1 MQERIGSRRAKLSL
15 YVLLNVNRRLLTAVL
30 AIGLFVVFV
39 FLGAYAVPT
48 FRQYMT
54 GYASTRYVFQAYVGA
69 LITGVT
75 LVVTISLVVL
85 SQEFGSLGEQREKM
99 AGSMGFRADVEDIFN
114 AASPPEPNDFLR
126 ALVENTTDK
135 AEALE
140 DAVENNEDDDIL
152 EAVDQLSN
160 DIRDNASVVSD
171 ELEDRDFG
179 EYTVVKAALDYN
191 YSWKIFQARRIQ
203 DRYQSDMNPETVRK
217 LVDLIDILG
226 FYGPAREHI
235 KTLYFQWQL
244 VDLSRGLLYLSI
256 PSLAVTSGL
265 AMYLAP
271 TSFPETFLGIGNLVW
286 IASAGMAIGAL
297 PFLFLTSFILR
308 LVTVTK
314 RTLAI
319 GPFILRSAGR
329 SGDIEWE

>member
-1 MQERIGSRRAKLSL
+1 MRERIGSRRAKLHL
-15 YVLLNVNRRLLTAVL
+15 YVLLNVNRRLLAFALGIAMFAVL
-30 AIGLFVVFV
+30 LV
-39 FLGAYAVPT
+39 LGAYAVPT
-48 FRQYMT
+48 FRQYMIE
-54 GYASTRYVFQAYVGA
+54 YDPSRYVFQAYVGA

-85 SQEFGSLGEQREKM
+85 SQEFGPLGEQRERM
-99 AGSMGFRADVEDIFN
+99 SGSMGFRADVEDIFD

-126 ALVENTTDK
+126 ALVENTSEK

-140 DAVENNEDDDIL
+140 DAVEDNEDDDIL
-152 EAVDQLSN
+152 EAVSQLAG
-160 DIRDNASVVSD
+160 DIHDNANVVS
-171 ELEDRDFG
+171 EQLEDRAFG

-203 DRYQSDMNPETVRK
+203 DQYQDDMDPETVRK
-217 LVDLIDILG
+217 LIDLIDILG

-244 VDLSRGLLYLSI
+244 VDLSRGMLYLSV
-256 PSLAVTSGL
+256 PALAITSAL

-271 TSFPETFLGIGNLVW
+271 TSFPGTFLGIGNLVW
-286 IASAGMAIGAL
+286 IVSAGMAAGAM

-308 LVTVTK
+308 LVTITK

-319 GPFILRSAGR
+319 GPFILRSADR